1 MIKHFVLFLLLIS
14 SFILI
19 SCSDDPS
26 SVGLNL
32 LEQDYLKVDTINS
45 VEGNFFQTSSH
56 FKKVISLGNSSR
68 LLVGMKNNLT
78 AYSLMNFAF
87 FLPDSIKT
95 DFNEGNIVIESAT
108 IELFP
113 NYIFTDSLA
122 EFDFAVHKVI
132 SHWSSSTFS
141 ADSFSTLQY
150 NFDDVCSDKS
160 FGDSVYS
167 FKITNELAREW
178 IDFSMNTDS
187 LTNYGI
193 LISPDTTKTQKIVG
207 FQAYNAFLDVES
219 KLKVII
225 SKPGSYTD
233 TLTGIVA
240 SDISLVL
247 GELPQVESEY
257 MLVQSSLA
265 INSKLYFD
273 LSNIPPNVVINRAT
287 LTLLSDST
295 KNVFG
300 SSFENSLLAFLIKDE
315 ETNEVDENLFIRL
328 ADFNYKYSGDITPMV
343 RKWLR
348 DNDNQGMILRSG
360 SEQVGVELFNLFG
373 SEAADPSKRPY
384 LEIVYTYN

>member
-14 SFILI
+14 SLILI

-68 LLVGMKNNLT
+68 LLVGMKDNLT
-78 AYSLMNFAF
+78 AYSIMNFAF
-87 FLPDSIKT
+87 FLPDSVKT
-95 DFNEGNIVIESAT
+95 DFNEGNIVIESAF
-108 IELFP
+108 IELYP
-113 NYIFTDSLA
+113 NYVFTDSLV
-122 EFDFAVHKVI
+122 EFDFTVHKVL
-132 SHWSSSTFS
+132 STWSSSTFS

-150 NFDDVCSDKS
+150 DLDDVSSDKS

-167 FKITNELAREW
+167 FKINNELAREW

-193 LISPDTTKTQKIVG
+193 LISPTVSTQKIVG
-207 FQAYNAFLDVES
+207 FQAYNAYLDADS

-225 SKPGSYTD
+225 SKQGSYTD

-247 GELPQVESEY
+247 GDLPQTEPDY

-273 LSNIPPNVVINRAT
+273 LSSIPTNVVINRAT
-287 LTLLSDST
+287 LTLHSDST

-300 SSFENSLLAFLIKDE
+300 SSFENSLLAFLIKNE

-328 ADFNYKYSGDITPMV
+328 SDFNYQYSGDITPMV

-373 SEAADPSKRPY
+373 SEALDPSKRPY